1 MNSKYSRRNKAA
13 FSNTPVEC
21 ERAALHGDVVQLATS
36 ATDNSYFM
44 YVIRKSDTYYIF
56 TYASLFNSFIPV

>member
-13 FSNTPVEC
+13 FSNAPAEC

-36 ATDNSYFM
+36 ATNNSYFM
-44 YVIRKSDTYYIF
+44 YVIRKSDTYCIF
-56 TYASLFNSFIPV
+56 C